1 MAIEDVT
8 RADLEQMFENQT
20 TLFSKEFEK
29 VYKELDRVHDEI
41 AELRTTVDRID
52 RRDDEDIST
61 LFKEVELI
69 KRHVGMT
76 ARA

>member
-69 KRHVGMT
+69 KRHIGMT